1 MRKLLGLVMGL
12 LVLASCSDQ
21 LMEKDLPGAATPTNQ
36 VSNEYQHYLEKARW
50 GDADAYVKLA
60 DCYRNGIGVKADFMG
75 MTAMLA
81 MAEQYDNSLQI
92 RDYLNA
98 LPESDSYRMMFETMD
113 EIGKKNQEKVKD
125 VASILIADGK
135 PEGYVINGAM
145 QVEEGDTIGGI
156 ETIRYGAEQGSSFGE
171 LIICMA
177 PAFLGNHQEPYNA
190 EKLIGMA
197 DKFPFANKFLAEMY
211 AGEVCDSVFNPEL
224 ATKYYLKADE
234 HGFLGKKGAIWLLD
248 YYREE
253 GIQIDEREKER
264 LTILAGGYNGETE
277 DDESEQETVSSFDSN
292 YNEYLDSLASLYMK
306 HDNCDKAIIYVVET
320 ETGRLVGQSS
330 LEKDG
335 NHYVPF
341 TDTFNRENDYI
352 HGVATYLA
360 VQWTG
365 NITSNT
371 LIDTSCGVYE
381 DKNGKLVKDHNWR
394 RGGYGEISLE
404 YALTHRSEVGLTKAI
419 EQAYGNDRKWYEDQ
433 VRFYL
438 NEQPDN
444 LMGMLTFYNAIA
456 NGGKMVKI
464 CDPKETNV
472 TVIHDQICY
481 SEYIESVQKAME
493 HCVSDGIY
501 KKAGNEYTDVAA
513 CGRTLRIDETRYR
526 LELCGYF
533 PTKNPKYTIMVVM
546 EKEGL
551 PASAGGMCGPLF
563 SHIVV
568 GLLPYVY

>member
-1 MRKLLGLVMGL
+1 MKKLFGLLIGL

-21 LMEKDLPGAATPTNQ
+21 LMENDLSRVESPTNQ
-36 VSNEYQHYLEKARW
+36 VADEYCHYLEKARW

-60 DCYRNGIGVKADFMG
+60 DCYRNGVGVKPDFIG

-81 MAEQYDNSLQI
+81 MAEQYNNTLRLQ
-92 RDYLNA
+92 DYLKA
-98 LPESDSYRMMFETMD
+98 LPDNDSYRLMFETMD
-113 EIGKKNQEKVKD
+113 EIGKKNHDKVKD
-125 VASILIADGK
+125 VAAILVANGK

-145 QVEEGDTIGGI
+145 QVEEGDTIGGL

-171 LIICMA
+171 LILCMA
-177 PAFLGNHQEPYNA
+177 PAFLGNYQKPYIA
-190 EKLIGMA
+190 EKLIAMS

-211 AGEVCDSVFNPEL
+211 AGEVCDSVLNPEL

-253 GIQIDEREKER
+253 GMQIDEREKER

-277 DDESEQETVSSFDSN
+277 NDESEQETVSSFDSS
-292 YNEYLDSLASLYMK
+292 YNEYLDTLASLYMK

-320 ETGRLVGQSS
+320 ETGRLVGHSS
-330 LEKDG
+330 LENNG
-335 NHYVPF
+335 NQYVPF

-371 LIDTSCGVYE
+371 IIDTGCGVYE
-381 DKNGKLVKDHNWR
+381 AKNGKLVKDHNWR

-419 EQAYGNDRKWYEDQ
+419 EQAYINDIDWYKRQID
-433 VRFYL
+433 FYL
-438 NEQPDN
+438 NGQADN
-444 LMGMLTFYNAIA
+444 LMGILTFYNAIA

-464 CDPKETNV
+464 CDAEETNI
-472 TVIHDQICY
+472 TVIEDQICY
-481 SEYIESVQKAME
+481 PEYIEPVQRAME
-493 HCVSDGIY
+493 RCVSDGIF
-501 KKAGNEYTDVAA
+501 KKAGSEYTDVAA
-513 CGRTLRIDETRYR
+513 CGRTLRIDDTRYR
-526 LELCGYF
+526 LEMCGYF

-563 SHIVV
+563 RHIVAQ
-568 GLLPYVY
+568 LLGR

>member
-1 MRKLLGLVMGL
+1 MKKLFGLLIGL

-21 LMEKDLPGAATPTNQ
+21 LMENDLSRVESPTNQ
-36 VSNEYQHYLEKARW
+36 VADEYCHYLEKARW

-60 DCYRNGIGVKADFMG
+60 DCYRNGVGVKPDFIG

-81 MAEQYDNSLQI
+81 MAEQYNNTLRLQ
-92 RDYLNA
+92 DYLKA
-98 LPESDSYRMMFETMD
+98 LPDNDSYRLMFETMD
-113 EIGKKNQEKVKD
+113 EIGKKNHDKVKD
-125 VASILIADGK
+125 VAAILVANGK

-145 QVEEGDTIGGI
+145 QVEEGDTIGGL

-171 LIICMA
+171 LILCMA
-177 PAFLGNHQEPYNA
+177 PAFLGNYQKPYIA
-190 EKLIGMA
+190 EKLIAMS

-211 AGEVCDSVFNPEL
+211 AGEVCDSVLDPEL

-248 YYREE
+248 YYRKE
-253 GIQIDEREKER
+253 GIQIDKREKER
-264 LTILAGGYNGETE
+264 LIILAGDYNGETE
-277 DDESEQETVSSFDSN
+277 IEESGQEAVSSFDTS
-292 YNEYLDSLASLYMK
+292 YNEYLDSLTSVYMK
-306 HDNCDKAIIYVVET
+306 DDNCDKAIIYVVET

-330 LEKDG
+330 LEKRG
-335 NHYVPF
+335 NQYAPF
-341 TDTFNRENDYI
+341 TDTFNHENDYI

-365 NITSNT
+365 NVSSMTM
-371 LIDTSCGVYE
+371 IDTGCGVYE

-404 YALTHRSEVGLTKAI
+404 DALTHRSEVGFTKAI
-419 EQAYGNDRKWYEDQ
+419 ELAYGYDRKRYEDQ
-433 VRFYL
+433 ISFYL

-444 LMGMLTFYNAIA
+444 LTGMLTFYNAIA

-464 CDPKETNV
+464 CGAQETDV
-472 TVIHDQICY
+472 TILHDQICY
-481 SEYIESVQKAME
+481 PEYIEPVQRAME
-493 HCVSDGIY
+493 RCVSDGIY

-513 CGRTLRIDETRYR
+513 CGRTLRIDDTRYR

-533 PTKNPKYTIMVVM
+533 PTKTPKFTLMVVM
-546 EKEGL
+546 EKDGL
-551 PASAGGMCGPLF
+551 PASAGGMCGPFF
-563 SHIVV
+563 SQIVV
-568 GLLPYVY
+568 SLLRYV

>member
-1 MRKLLGLVMGL
+1 MKKLSVL
-12 LVLASCSDQ
+12 LVCVLVLVGCSDQ
-21 LMEKDLPGAATPTNQ
+21 LMEKDYAGVEKPVNQ
-36 VSNEYQHYLEKARW
+36 VSNEYQYYLAKARW
-50 GDADAYVKLA
+50 GDAEAYVKLA
-60 DCYRNGIGVKADFMG
+60 DCYRNGVGVKADFIG
-75 MTAMLA
+75 MTAMLT
-81 MAEQYDNSLQI
+81 MAEQYNNTLRVQ
-92 RDYLNA
+92 DYLKA
-98 LPESDSYRMMFETMD
+98 LPENDSYRLMFETMN
-113 EIGKKNQEKVKD
+113 EIGKKNHDKVKD
-125 VASILIADGK
+125 VASILVANGK
-135 PEGYVINGAM
+135 PEGYVINGAI

-177 PAFLGNHQEPYNA
+177 PAFLGNHQKPYNA

-253 GIQIDEREKER
+253 GIQIDEREKAR
-264 LTILAGGYNGETE
+264 LTILAGGYKGETE
-277 DDESEQETVSSFDSN
+277 NEESKEESVSFFDSD

-320 ETGRLVGQSS
+320 ETGRLVGHSS
-330 LEKDG
+330 LENNG
-335 NHYVPF
+335 NQYVPF

-365 NITSNT
+365 NITSSSM
-371 LIDTSCGVYE
+371 IDTGCGVYE
-381 DKNGKLVKDHNWR
+381 AKNGKLVKDHNWR

-404 YALTHRSEVGLTKAI
+404 YALTHRSEVGFTKAI
-419 EQAYGNDRKWYEDQ
+419 EQAYGNDMKRYEDQ
-433 VRFYL
+433 VSFYL

-444 LMGMLTFYNAIA
+444 LMGILTFYNTIA

-464 CDPKETNV
+464 CAPNETDV

-481 SEYIESVQKAME
+481 PEYVEPVQKAME
-493 HCVSDGIY
+493 RCVSDGIY

-568 GLLPYVY
+568 NLLGR